1 MSRKNNKREPPQ
13 KWECNSDHE
22 RFVRIFESMF
32 ESPAFIALT
41 PVASRIYLILKNEYR
56 GNFTMNNIVCPYSTM
71 EEYAISRNSIPPAL
85 RLLEALGFI
94 VREPG
99 NLMREPTVYHF
110 SDKWKDIKDIE
121 TAAKL
126 KKELREKIHWE
137 KNNRKELAQSYDDM

>member
-32 ESPAFIALT
+32 ESPAYKALT
-41 PVASRIYLILKNEYR
+41 PVASRIYQILKNEYR

-71 EEYAISRNSIPPAL
+71 EEYGISRNSIPPAL

-99 NLMREPTVYHF
+99 NLM
-110 SDKWKDIKDIE
+110 
-121 TAAKL
+121 
-126 KKELREKIHWE
+126 
-137 KNNRKELAQSYDDM
+137 

>member
-32 ESPAFIALT
+32 ESPA
-41 PVASRIYLILKNEYR
+41 
-56 GNFTMNNIVCPYSTM
+56 
-71 EEYAISRNSIPPAL
+71 L

-99 NLMREPTVYHF
+99 NLMREPTVYH
-110 SDKWKDIKDIE
+110 SSIDKM
-121 TAAKL
+121 
-126 KKELREKIHWE
+126 EKRHYNSE
-137 KNNRKELAQSYDDM
+137 